1 MHAEYGIFVYTIWP
15 LFARGAAPHARRL
28 CSRYI
33 DRQLP
38 ASAVNASVTARS
50 LMSSAPT
57 DLAQYVE
64 EYWTKGWTVVPVF
77 TQDEAASLA
86 ATLLDITSQEQD
98 AAIERNGGLRNDYM
112 TDVGPDG
119 TAAPRKTGNPFHKRP
134 IFRELATDGRLRAV
148 AAAML
153 RTSAEQTKIFSDQAF
168 CKGPKVGGAK
178 PVHQDNFYFGIDS
191 SDDVITCWTAL
202 DDTDLGNGCMR
213 LVTGA
218 YKNGIVPHHKTFKDS
233 ESTHFDW
240 DADQD
245 TFDASLEVPVVV
257 PSGSTLCWH
266 GAALH
271 GSRANTSDR
280 WRRAWAVHFVSGTAT
295 KDGDSTPI
303 AQSCSVYEDEAARL

>member
-1 MHAEYGIFVYTIWP
+1 M
-15 LFARGAAPHARRL
+15 
-28 CSRYI
+28 
-33 DRQLP
+33 
-38 ASAVNASVTARS
+38 SAD
-50 LMSSAPT
+50 T
-57 DLAQYVE
+57 DLHLARYVE

-77 TQDEAASLA
+77 TRDEAARLA
-86 ATLLDITSQEQD
+86 ETLLDITSQEQQV
-98 AAIERNGGLRNDYM
+98 ALEKNGELRNDYM

-119 TAAPRKTGNPFHKRP
+119 TATPRKTGNPFHKRP
-134 IFRELATDGRLRAV
+134 LFRELATDGRLRAV

-153 RTSAEQTKIFSDQAF
+153 RKPAEHTKIFSDQAF

-202 DDTDLGNGCMR
+202 DDTDVGNGCMR

-218 YKNGIVPHHKTFKDS
+218 FKNGIVSHHKTFKDS

-240 DADQD
+240 DADEG
-245 TFDASLEVPVVV
+245 TFDGSLEVPVIV
-257 PSGSTLCWH
+257 PAGSTLCWH

-271 GSRANTSDR
+271 GSHANTSDR

-295 KDGDSTPI
+295 KDGDNTSI
-303 AQSCSVYEDEAARL
+303 AQSCSAYEDEAARL